1 MAKTK
6 KGIIKKAIMGTITDG
21 TAAHEGAESKKK
33 EVGEGKN
40 DNEKD
45 LPFQK
50 YSNLKK

>member
-6 KGIIKKAIMGTITDG
+6 KGIIKKAIKAADG
-21 TAAHEGAESKKK
+21 SAAHEGAETKVK
-33 EVGEGKN
+33 EVSEGKN

-45 LPFQK
+45 LPFNK